1 MVKMTITEITE
12 SKFEIEFD
20 ADEVQKLK
28 DIEAVFELPVKRM
41 IRKSIN
47 ENIRVATAGLQG
59 IIDRLSNS

>member
-1 MVKMTITEITE
+1 MTITEITE